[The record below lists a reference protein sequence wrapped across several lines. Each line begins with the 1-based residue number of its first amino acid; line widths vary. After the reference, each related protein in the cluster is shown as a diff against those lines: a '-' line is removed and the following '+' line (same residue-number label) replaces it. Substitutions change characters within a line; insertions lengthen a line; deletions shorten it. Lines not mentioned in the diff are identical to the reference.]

1 MAKLTK
7 AQAKK
12 HQEACDLLEKDVLTE
27 DEKFFVIDN
36 WQESASHINT
46 VAGAFFTPYDLARDF
61 AIETFA
67 GRMIDLCAGIGILSF
82 AASMMHRWSGT
93 PLDLTCVEINP
104 DYVKVGKK
112 LLPQA
117 KWIEASVFD
126 VLDMD
131 LGHFDIAISNPPF
144 GNIKR
149 PQGKGSPRY
158 TGGEFEFHVIDIA
171 AHLANYGAFILPQ
184 MSSGF
189 RYSGDQH
196 YRRDTDGK
204 AVKFQEKTGI
214 YLGPSCGIDT
224 ACYRDEWRG
233 VSPICEIVCCD
244 FEEKFVEPPVNEE
257 KAAPTIEPPIAEPT
271 PVPSTQQLDLFG
283 AAA

>member
-7 AQAKK
+7 AQAKA
-12 HQEACDLLEKDVLTE
+12 HQQSCDLLSKDVLTE

-67 GRMIDLCAGIGILSF
+67 GRVIDLCAGIGILSF
-82 AASMMHRWSGT
+82 ATSMIHRWSQT

-104 DYVKVGKK
+104 DYIAVGKK

-117 KWIEASVFD
+117 RWIEASVFD

-131 LGHFDIAISNPPF
+131 LGHFDIALSNPPF
-144 GNIKR
+144 GKIKR
-149 PQGKGSPRY
+149 GEGKRSPRY
-158 TGGEFEFHVIDIA
+158 TGAEFEFHVIDIA
-171 AHLANYGAFILPQ
+171 AHLANYGVFILPQ

-189 RYSGDQH
+189 RYSGSQH
-196 YRRDTDGK
+196 YQRDKSGK
-204 AVKFQEKTGI
+204 AFDFQKKTGI

-224 ACYRDEWRG
+224 ACYKDDWRG
-233 VSPICEIVCCD
+233 VSPVCEVVCCD
-244 FEEKFVEPPVNEE
+244 FEPEVMPEP
-257 KAAPTIEPPIAEPT
+257 ASAIAPLSRPKE
-271 PVPSTQQLDLFG
+271 QLDLFG

>member
-7 AQAKK
+7 AEAKL
-12 HQEACDLLEKDVLTE
+12 HQQACDLLSKDVLTE

-61 AIETFA
+61 AIETFS
-67 GRMIDLCAGIGILSF
+67 GRVIDLCAGIGILSF
-82 AASMMHRWSGT
+82 ATSMMHRWSQA
-93 PLDLTCVEINP
+93 PLNLTCIEINP
-104 DYVKVGKK
+104 DYIAVGKK
-112 LLPQA
+112 LLPEA

-144 GNIKR
+144 GRIKR
-149 PQGKGSPRY
+149 PEGKGAPRY

-171 AHLANYGAFILPQ
+171 AHLANYGVFILPQ

-189 RYSGDQH
+189 RYSGDQP
-196 YRRDTDGK
+196 YRRDASGK
-204 AVKFQEKTGI
+204 AFDFQQKTGI

-224 ACYRDEWRG
+224 ACYKDNWRG
-233 VSPICEIVCCD
+233 VSPICEVVCCN
-244 FEEKFVEPPVNEE
+244 FEEKEVEAVEVPPIIQEPA
-257 KAAPTIEPPIAEPT
+257 KAPTEPSAPKG
-271 PVPSTQQLDLFG
+271 QLNLFG
-283 AAA
+283 EAA